1 VYVVEDKEIGFPLLA
16 GMDAILALQGG
27 MFVKG
32 NEQTNPL
39 FGTANEPNDMDP
51 RPVLATG
58 LRASFVSREWA
69 AASEAES
76 TPVKQKQ
83 FHDPLTNTTLKLY
96 GMVDVQA
103 DDDPTFLAFI
113 ADIKTSLVLG
123 IDYFEKTEVK
133 LKFPEVTISWP
144 QAATVRPYRHPAR
157 SVAGPTCS
165 KCGVSG
171 HVPSRCS
178 EARN

>member
-1 VYVVEDKEIGFPLLA
+1 
-16 GMDAILALQGG
+16 MDTILALQGG
-27 MFVKG
+27 MFVRE

-39 FGTANEPNDMDP
+39 FGTANEPNDLDP

-69 AASEAES
+69 AASEAVA

-83 FHDPLTNTTLKLY
+83 FHDPLTNTTLNLY

-123 IDYFEKTEVK
+123 MDYFEKTDVK
-133 LKFPEVTISWP
+133 LKFPESTISWP
-144 QAATVRPYRHPAR
+144 QTATVHPYRHPTR

-165 KCGVSG
+165 RCEVNG